1 MALNKMIFWINFQLS
16 VNINPAIAGIGFILV
31 KKTCTS
37 F

>member
-1 MALNKMIFWINFQLS
+1 MALNKMLFWNNFQLS
-16 VNINPAIAGIGFILV
+16 VNINLTIAGIGFTLV